1 VLEARDLT
9 ISYNDRVAVS
19 NVTLSLEAGEIT
31 ALVGP
36 NGAGK
41 STLLRSLNG
50 QVARTS
56 GEALLDGQ
64 PIEKYN
70 RRTIGRRVAVVA
82 QEAELRFPVTVLE
95 FVLGGRF
102 AWGPNS
108 GWGWETESDLRV
120 AAEVLAE
127 TELTELSGRL
137 MNELSG
143 GERQR
148 AVLARALAT
157 EASFL
162 LLDEPTANLDLS
174 HQATLLALVRNRCDK
189 RQASALVVTHDLN
202 LAAQFA
208 DRILLMRDG
217 KVVRLGKPEE
227 VLTPQLLN
235 EVFGVEVLVDAHPIS
250 GAPRVTP
257 IRRN

>member
-9 ISYNDRVAVS
+9 INYDDRVAVS
-19 NVTLSLEAGEIT
+19 NISLTLEAGEVT

-50 QVARTS
+50 QTARTS
-56 GEALLDGQ
+56 GAVMLDGQ
-64 PIEKYN
+64 PIEKFN

-108 GWGWETESDLRV
+108 GWGWETEHDLRV
-120 AAEVLAE
+120 ATEVLAE

-174 HQATLLALVRNRCDK
+174 HQATLLSLVRNRCDTRK
-189 RQASALVVTHDLN
+189 TSALVVTHDLN
-202 LAAQFA
+202 LAARFA
-208 DRILLMRDG
+208 DRVLLMRGG
-217 KVVRLGKPEE
+217 KAVRLGTPHE
-227 VLTPQLLN
+227 VLTPQLLH
-235 EVFGVEVLVDAHPIS
+235 EVFDVEVLVDAHPIT

-257 IRRN
+257 I